1 MNLIH
6 ISKMSGKLKYIYP
19 LNKNLKKEMIKLSK
33 PYIKDL
39 CDSSVNG
46 STLSVQDKS
55 GGSIPTESLYN
66 YA

>member
-1 MNLIH
+1 M
-6 ISKMSGKLKYIYP
+6 P
-19 LNKNLKKEMIKLSK
+19 LNKETRKQLEPLAK
-33 PYIKDL
+33 PYPKNI
-39 CDSSVNG
+39 CDSGVNG

>member
-1 MNLIH
+1 
-6 ISKMSGKLKYIYP
+6 
-19 LNKNLKKEMIKLSK
+19 MIKLSK